1 MMKAGIEDREK
12 MAALLKEA
20 EDSPIVKTLRAE
32 KAAAILATRKEAAGK
47 IEAAKKEREE
57 VIPELL
63 ADRDA
68 KEENFK
74 RAKAALET
82 AGGEYQT
89 ARVAVSSRSQSFDSV
104 ISRQEAILFET
115 ADPLIDAALTFFR
128 EKLDWLRTPGRISI
142 DRRGAESNIFTEKIT
157 TTVESNRPAIL
168 SALRY
173 CQEAVAELERMKL
186 AAALDLQK
194 IEGMKKGI
202 PDIGVF
208 SESANER
215 PMPGIPP
222 MIIPR
227 FGGAASDEYE
237 QTLLDRVHKKAKD
250 FLSKPAGGR

>member
-20 EDSPIVKTLRAE
+20 EDSPIIKTLRAE
-32 KAAAILATRKEAAGK
+32 RAAAILATRTDAAGK
-47 IEAAKKEREE
+47 IEALRNEQAAT
-57 VIPELL
+57 IPKLL

-68 KEENFK
+68 KEERFK
-74 RAKAALET
+74 RAKAALDA

-89 ARVAVSSRSQSFDSV
+89 ARVAVSSRSQSFDHA
-104 ISRQEAILFET
+104 IGRQEAILFES
-115 ADPLIDAALTFFR
+115 ADPLIDAALLFFR

-157 TTVESNRPAIL
+157 TTVESNRDAIL

-173 CQEAVAELERMKL
+173 CQDAVAELERMKL
-186 AAALDLQK
+186 TPALDAEK
-194 IEGMKKGI
+194 IERMKAGI

-208 SESANER
+208 SESVNER